1 MQILVHSK
9 LKKLELDR
17 TKYSKTCDWLEYLH
31 CPSLNELTA
40 PGWPEKDQFIDSIV
54 RSSHLEKIALSGCDH
69 KQLLQ
74 LAQRLPQ
81 SNNLTISSNALSL
94 LHSSRPYGLS
104 KAPFPMLASLSVDE
118 YDGEQH
124 SLLPLIR
131 QRYLS
136 PRFSSSQEI
145 SALVGTISVG
155 IVGGRDIVESPL
167 RGSEIAESIE
177 FWWENDREIIIKAQ
191 NAT

>member
-104 KAPFPMLASLSVDE
+104 KAPF
-118 YDGEQH
+118 
-124 SLLPLIR
+124 LLPLIR

-145 SALVGTISVG
+145 GALVGTLSVG